1 MTKLLPKAAI
11 VVLATDVLRRARRLL
26 VGPTRND
33 LGSWPGL
40 FEDAQDWHS
49 RGRSDDVYRENCGL
63 LLQPHLI
70 LHLRILGFSDSGV
83 FFRQWRRRMNTGAGN
98 ALCALFFLNHEE
110 HEHETYG
117 YRFSNG
123 LRSDKHLRT
132 CTSRWW
138 CRRRGARSRW
148 RDHWRRESAP
158 QAISPSR
165 KCAPAPFLS
174 QTKRAVASWAFSGG
188 FPTHGDDIP
197 LRARPRQLVMREATE
212 PRRSAPISG

>member
-1 MTKLLPKAAI
+1 MRAASQHELMRKVPI
-11 VVLATDVLRRARRLL
+11 GWGYDIKTFIGALRPSSTTALDFT
-26 VGPTRND
+26 PADT
-33 LGSWPGL
+33 W
-40 FEDAQDWHS
+40 
-49 RGRSDDVYRENCGL
+49 
-63 LLQPHLI
+63 
-70 LHLRILGFSDSGV
+70 
-83 FFRQWRRRMNTGAGN
+83 FFRQWRRRMNTGAGTTVCSLLKPRGTDSRKFHVHTF
-98 ALCALFFLNHEE
+98 ALAQA
-110 HEHETYG
+110 G
-117 YRFSNG
+117 G
-123 LRSDKHLRT
+123 
-132 CTSRWW
+132 W
-138 CRRRGARSRW
+138 CRRRSGRSRW